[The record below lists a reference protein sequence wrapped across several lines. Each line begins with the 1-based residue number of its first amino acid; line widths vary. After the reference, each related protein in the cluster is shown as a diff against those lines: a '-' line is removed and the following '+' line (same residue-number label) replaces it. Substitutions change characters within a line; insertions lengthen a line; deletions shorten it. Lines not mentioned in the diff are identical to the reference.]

1 VPDSPLK
8 RRKPM
13 KIQSTILGEVEAPES
28 EILTFD
34 NGMPGFENEKKFI
47 LLSIEGNEVYQILQS
62 INSKEI
68 GFVTTNPYLFISD
81 YTFDLDE
88 STVEALNIASEEDI
102 IVLTIVTVKE
112 PFNASTVNLKAPV
125 IINKKSNKAKQCI
138 LEKSDYPIRY
148 SIDAQ
153 MQKAKG

>member
-1 VPDSPLK
+1 
-8 RRKPM
+8 M
-13 KIQSTILGEVEAPES
+13 KIQSTILGEVEASES

-34 NGMPGFENEKKFI
+34 SGLPGFENEKNFI

-62 INSKEI
+62 TNSKEV
-68 GFVTTNPYLFISD
+68 GFVTANPYLFISD
-81 YTFDLDE
+81 YTFDLDA
-88 STVEALNIASEEDI
+88 STLEALNIDSEEDI

-125 IINKKSNKAKQCI
+125 IINTKSKKAKQCI

-148 SIDAQ
+148 SIAAQ
-153 MQKAKG
+153 MQKDKG

>member
-1 VPDSPLK
+1 
-8 RRKPM
+8 M
-13 KIQSTILGEVEAPES
+13 KIQSAILGEVEALES

-34 NGMPGFENEKKFI
+34 NGLPGFENEKNFI

-62 INSKEI
+62 INSKEV
-68 GFVTTNPYLFISD
+68 GFVTANPYLFISD

-88 STVEALNIASEEDI
+88 STVEALNIEFEEDI

-125 IINKKSNKAKQCI
+125 IINTKSKKAKQCI
-138 LEKSDYPIRY
+138 LENADYPIRY
-148 SIDAQ
+148 SIEAN
-153 MQKAKG
+153 MQKDKR

>member
-1 VPDSPLK
+1 
-8 RRKPM
+8 M
-13 KIQSTILGEVEAPES
+13 KIQSTILGQVEAPES

-62 INSKEI
+62 INSKEV

-81 YTFDLDE
+81 YSFDLNE

-125 IINKKSNKAKQCI
+125 IINTKSKKAKQCI

>member
-1 VPDSPLK
+1 
-8 RRKPM
+8 M

-125 IINKKSNKAKQCI
+125 IINTKSKKAKQCI

>member
-1 VPDSPLK
+1 
-8 RRKPM
+8 M

-34 NGMPGFENEKKFI
+34 NGLPGFENENNFI

-62 INSKEI
+62 TNSKEV
-68 GFVTTNPYLFISD
+68 GFVTANPYLFISD
-81 YTFDLDE
+81 YSFDLDE
-88 STVEALNIASEEDI
+88 STVEALNIESEEDI

-125 IINKKSNKAKQCI
+125 IINTKSQIAKQCI

-148 SIDAQ
+148 SINAN
-153 MQKAKG
+153 MQKDKG